1 MHIIY
6 QSTQNLLH
14 QVVAAKLILS
24 DKSGRLGARNGA
36 NAGSYCFWF
45 NVNPTLNIYNY
56 RNQGNTK
63 TV

>member
-14 QVVAAKLILS
+14 QAVKAKS
-24 DKSGRLGARNGA
+24 DKSGRLGARNRA
-36 NAGSYCFWF
+36 KDDSYWFWF
-45 NVNPTLNIYNY
+45 NVNHTLNIYNY